1 MVDSHVNSP
10 PPCICNKTRS
20 PGKKLVWCPLDMEC
34 CSLDMECD
42 GKHGEFLV
50 HVLFVPCRHA
60 AMAPLVGDSVEVV
73 EAKRAVQR

>member
-20 PGKKLVWCPLDMEC
+20 PGKKLVWCP
-34 CSLDMECD
+34 LDMECD